1 MVSRR
6 RAAGV
11 LVALVASL
19 AACSSRE
26 SDQRLVTLD
35 RTRTSPSGEAVAA
48 LVAEDDVLHPI
59 ICDREGEEM
68 WRDDLEHVERYV
80 PGVLWESGADVL
92 WILSTDHGNASVRRD
107 SSGAWARTMGSDGMP
122 EDVAALVR

>member
-48 LVAEDDVLHPI
+48 LVAEAHGQPMGTVGYLNIRAPLKPI
-59 ICDREGEEM
+59 TLGE
-68 WRDDLEHVERYV
+68 
-80 PGVLWESGADVL
+80 
-92 WILSTDHGNASVRRD
+92 
-107 SSGAWARTMGSDGMP
+107 ARTLG
-122 EDVAALVR
+122 EA